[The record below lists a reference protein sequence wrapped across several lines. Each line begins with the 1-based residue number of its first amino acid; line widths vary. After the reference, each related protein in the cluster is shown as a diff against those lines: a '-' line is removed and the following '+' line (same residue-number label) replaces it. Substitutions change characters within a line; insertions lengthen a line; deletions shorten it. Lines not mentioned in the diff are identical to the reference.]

1 MKFGKRL
8 RELRIE
14 RNMKQQTLA
23 DAVNIALRTYQHYE
37 KGDREPSLSTL
48 VALADVLEVSTDDLL
63 GRSGHSDEK
72 S

>member
-1 MKFGKRL
+1 MQFGKRL
-8 RELRIE
+8 REIRIA

-48 VALADVLEVSTDDLL
+48 IALADALDVSVDELL
-63 GRSGHSDEK
+63 GRTESK
-72 S
+72 

>member
-48 VALADVLEVSTDDLL
+48 VALADVL
-63 GRSGHSDEK
+63 
-72 S
+72 

>member
-1 MKFGKRL
+1 MQFGKRL
-8 RELRIE
+8 RDIRIA

-48 VALADVLEVSTDDLL
+48 IALADALDVSVDELL
-63 GRSGHSDEK
+63 GRTEPK
-72 S
+72 

>member
-1 MKFGKRL
+1 MEFGERL
-8 RELRIE
+8 REIRVE

-48 VALADVLEVSTDDLL
+48 IALADALDVSVDELL
-63 GRSGHSDEK
+63 GRTESK
-72 S
+72 

>member
-37 KGDREPSLSTL
+37 KGDREPSLATL
-48 VALADVLEVSTDDLL
+48 VALADALEVSTDDLL
-63 GRSGHSDEK
+63 GRSGHFDEK